1 MERRAKRVLVV
12 DDDPDMRRAIN
23 ELLVDQGLRV
33 DLASD
38 GREALDRARDA
49 APALVILDLT
59 LPIVDG
65 FTVADELRLRFGV
78 LPVLAISA
86 DGRAPQKA
94 RRVGAYAYLRKP
106 FELDDLLA
114 TVARGLGRSPDA
126 AE

>member
-23 ELLVDQGLRV
+23 EVLIDQGLRV
-33 DLASD
+33 DLAGD

-49 APALVILDLT
+49 APALVILDIT

-65 FTVADELRLRFGV
+65 FTVADELRQRFGV
-78 LPVLAISA
+78 LPILAITA